1 MRASGRLTLKPVAS
15 ARNLGLPTETKK
27 SKIEQTVELCT
38 VVDKSRTGRIN
49 TSNFARITKVSGL

>member
-15 ARNLGLPTETKK
+15 ARNLGLPAEAKK

-38 VVDKSRTGRIN
+38 VVDKNRTGRIN
-49 TSNFARITKVSGL
+49 MSNFSRITKVSGL